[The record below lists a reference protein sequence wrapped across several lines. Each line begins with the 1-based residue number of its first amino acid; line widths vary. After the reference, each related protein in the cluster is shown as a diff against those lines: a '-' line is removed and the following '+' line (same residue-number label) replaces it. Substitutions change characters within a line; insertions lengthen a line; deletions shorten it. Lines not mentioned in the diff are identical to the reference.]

1 MNESKTHDRTSE
13 EALVAETSTQPSGS
27 QSGQGSQGEQQP
39 QGAEGAPQSKGLP
52 SEGLPPELRA
62 RMALALDVDD
72 LVQALRLARQL
83 SPWFGVAKVGLEL
96 FAAAGPDAV
105 GTMLDN
111 DFEVF
116 LDMKLH
122 DIPTTVERAAGVC
135 GALGARYLTMH
146 AQGGAAMLEAGVEG
160 LKTGAMNAGLP
171 EPSAV
176 AITVLTSDPD
186 APPHIVPNRLRLAV
200 EAGCTGIVC
209 SGPDLKNVRELSP
222 RTTRVV
228 PGIRATG
235 ADRHDQPLAVTP
247 EEAIAEGA
255 DLLVIGRAV
264 TLADDPP
271 AAAAALF
278 AGIA

>member
-1 MNESKTHDRTSE
+1 M
-13 EALVAETSTQPSGS
+13 AETTTGTDAVPSDTQT
-27 QSGQGSQGEQQP
+27 
-39 QGAEGAPQSKGLP
+39 AAAPA
-52 SEGLPPELRA
+52 EGLPPELRA

-72 LVQALRLARQL
+72 LVHALRLARQL

-96 FAAAGPDAV
+96 YTAAGPDAV

-111 DFEVF
+111 GFDVF

-122 DIPTTVERAAGVC
+122 DIPTTVSKAAGVA
-135 GALGARYLTMH
+135 GALGAKYLTMH
-146 AQGGAAMLEAGVEG
+146 ASGGTAMLEAGVEG
-160 LKTGAMNAGLP
+160 LRTGAHNAGLP
-171 EPSAV
+171 EPGAI
-176 AITVLTSDPD
+176 AITVLTSDAD

-200 EAGCTGIVC
+200 EAGCSGIVC

-228 PGIRATG
+228 PGIRAEG
-235 ADRHDQPLAVTP
+235 GDKHDQPLAVTP
-247 EEAIAEGA
+247 SEALNEGA

>member
-1 MNESKTHDRTSE
+1 MTETTAEEHD
-13 EALVAETSTQPSGS
+13 STTASP
-27 QSGQGSQGEQQP
+27 
-39 QGAEGAPQSKGLP
+39 AAD
-52 SEGLPPELRA
+52 GLPPELRS

-72 LVQALRLARQL
+72 LVEALRLARQL

-96 FAAAGPDAV
+96 YTAAGPDAV

-111 DFEVF
+111 GFDVF

-122 DIPTTVERAAGVC
+122 DIPTTVRKAAGVC
-135 GALGARYLTMH
+135 GALGAKYLTIH
-146 AQGGAAMLEAGVEG
+146 AQGGGAMLQAGVEG
-160 LKTGAMNAGLP
+160 FHEGAMNAGLA
-171 EPSAV
+171 EPTAV

-200 EAGCTGIVC
+200 EAGCKAIVC

-222 RTTRVV
+222 RTQRVV
-228 PGIRATG
+228 PGIRAEG

-247 EEAIAEGA
+247 AEALAEGA

-264 TLADDPP
+264 TLADDPAK
-271 AAAAALF
+271 AAASLF
-278 AGIA
+278 ADIS